1 MEPSTNGQTEQRVT
15 VPSSSEVVQRQRCN
29 YMHVQLEEQV
39 QPQLSTKELILQ
51 KSKEV
56 CKCTPKTLMNFLFKL
71 FPVLKWLPRYRI
83 KEQLPGDV
91 ISGIIV
97 GIVTIPQSIA
107 YALLANQAPIY
118 GIYTNFFCCIIYF
131 FFATSH
137 HNCVGSF
144 GVLCL
149 MIGESVNKQL
159 KIAGYVNNDGTTAI
173 SLENSTLAANG
184 TIICDKNCY
193 AIMVATSLTFLVGLY
208 QILLGVFQLGFI
220 AVYLSEPLLSGFV
233 TGSSL
238 TILTSQVKYLF
249 GLSIPRHE
257 GAGSLILTWIDV
269 FRYIE
274 KTNIC
279 DLVTSLVALAVI
291 IPVKEINDKFKSK
304 MKIPFPVEL
313 LVIIV
318 ATLVSH
324 YFDFYKKYNSSI
336 CGTIPTGFQVPK
348 VPNWSLFPSLASD
361 AVPIAIIGFA
371 MTVSL
376 AEIFAK
382 KHGYSVR
389 ANQEMIAIGLCNL
402 IPSFFYS
409 FASCAALAKTLLKE
423 STGAH
428 TQLTGL
434 VTSLVLLLVLLAIAP
449 LFYSLQN
456 CILAVITIT
465 NLRGALRK
473 FADTPNMWRISKID
487 TVVWWVSMLA
497 SSLITTEI
505 GLLVAVCF
513 SMLCVIFR
521 TQRPRATLLAK
532 VSDTEIYEDQFTYK
546 ELRNIPNVKIFRFD
560 SSLYYANKGYFK
572 SMLYKKS
579 GVNPAQVAM
588 MQQKAKKLQEA
599 AAAASPESRFFPRF
613 NLIKTSSRP
622 QNPLKLSIPQLDM
635 HSLIID
641 CGAMQFIDTV
651 GLGVLKETRHD
662 YEEIGIHVLLAN
674 CSPSV
679 RHLLKDGG
687 YCSKGNSDLEQ
698 LVFHS
703 VHDAVQFAEG
713 KYLQQKKEIEMINV
727 AFSFNPNQ
735 AIADDLGT
743 RTRL

>member
-1 MEPSTNGQTEQRVT
+1 MEPRTYSHAEQREEERT
-15 VPSSSEVVQRQRCN
+15 SCSSESAQRQACN
-29 YMHVQLEEQV
+29 YRHVRLEELV
-39 QPQLSTKELILQ
+39 HPQRSPKELILQ
-51 KSKEV
+51 RSKEL
-56 CKCTPKTLMNFLFKL
+56 CKCTPSTLTNLLFKL
-71 FPVLKWLPRYRI
+71 LPVLKWLPRYQI
-83 KEQLPGDV
+83 KEQLPGDFV
-91 ISGIIV
+91 SGIIV

-118 GIYTNFFCCIIYF
+118 GIYTNFFSCIIYF
-131 FFATSH
+131 FLATSH

-149 MIGESVNKQL
+149 MIGEAVNKQL
-159 KIAGYVNNDGTTAI
+159 KIAGYIHDDGTTAT
-173 SLENSTLAANG
+173 SLVNATMAANG
-184 TIICDKNCY
+184 SIICDKSCY
-193 AIMVATSLTFLVGLY
+193 AITVATSLTFLVGVY

-220 AVYLSEPLLSGFV
+220 AIYLSEPLLSGFV

-257 GAGSLILTWIDV
+257 GAGSLILTWIDI
-269 FRYIE
+269 FRYIKE
-274 KTNIC
+274 TNIC
-279 DLVTSLVALAVI
+279 DLITSLVALAVI
-291 IPVKEINDKFKSK
+291 IPAKEINDKFKSK

-324 YFDFYKKYNSSI
+324 YFDFQQTYKSSI

-348 VPNWSLFPSLASD
+348 APDWSLFPRLASD
-361 AVPIAIIGFA
+361 ALPIAIIGFA

-389 ANQEMIAIGLCNL
+389 ANQEMIAIGMCNL
-402 IPSFFYS
+402 VPSFFYS
-409 FASCAALAKTLLKE
+409 FASCAALAKTLLRE

-428 TQLTGL
+428 TQLSSL
-434 VTSLVLLLVLLAIAP
+434 VTSGVLLLVLLVIAP

-456 CILAVITIT
+456 CILGVITIT

-473 FADTPNMWRISKID
+473 FADTPNMWRISKVD
-487 TVVWWVSMLA
+487 TIVWWVSMLA

-521 TQRPRATLLAK
+521 TQMPRATLLAK

-546 ELRNIPNVKIFRFD
+546 ELRSIPNVKIFRFD

-572 SMLYKKS
+572 SMLYKKTEI
-579 GVNPAQVAM
+579 NPALVAA
-588 MQQKAKKLQEA
+588 MQRKAKKLQEA
-599 AAAASPESRFFPRF
+599 AAAAPERRFFPRF

-622 QNPLKLSIPQLDM
+622 SNPLEFSIPQLDM

-651 GLGVLKETRHD
+651 GLDVLKETRRD
-662 YEEIGIHVLLAN
+662 YEDIGILVFLAN

-679 RHLLKDGG
+679 RHLLQEGG
-687 YCSKGNSDLEQ
+687 YFKNGHGDMEQ
-698 LVFHS
+698 LLFHS

-713 KYLQQKKEIEMINV
+713 KYQQQQKEIDRINA

-735 AIADDLGT
+735 AIADDLGI
-743 RTRL
+743 